1 MLSQKL
7 GNLMGKLIALIA
19 NVCILIYVVD
29 MEKKNCECSDSW
41 LRDYIKIVSS
51 ILITFAILS
60 IVIPNLQELIVS
72 AIMKN
77 KILALPILV
86 WNIVALVYMGVVL
99 TYYYRL
105 SEDPNCQCSVNWKR
119 FMLLYPLVILV
130 PLILLVVFGLLIK
143 VVNKLK

>member
-7 GNLMGKLIALIA
+7 GNLIGKLIALIA

-51 ILITFAILS
+51 ILITVIILS
-60 IVIPNLQELIVS
+60 IIIPNLQDLMVT
-72 AIMKN
+72 AVMKN
-77 KILALPILV
+77 KVLALPILV
-86 WNIVALVYMGVVL
+86 WNLVALVYMGVVL
-99 TYYYRL
+99 TYYFRL
-105 SEDPNCQCSVNWKR
+105 SKDPNCKCSENWKR

-143 VVNKLK
+143 LVNKLK